1 MDPISLLI
9 IIVVIF
15 LVWLIIRKVW
25 QTITCTVRML
35 FYIIIA
41 VVILYIVGSS
51 MGWPIVN
58 LIDGIVGDVLGRE

>member
-15 LVWLIIRKVW
+15 LAWLIIRKVW

-35 FYIIIA
+35 FYIIVA
-41 VVILYIVGSS
+41 VVILYIVGSFLD
-51 MGWPIVN
+51 WPVVG
-58 LIDGIVGDVLGRE
+58 LIEGLVGDVLGRE